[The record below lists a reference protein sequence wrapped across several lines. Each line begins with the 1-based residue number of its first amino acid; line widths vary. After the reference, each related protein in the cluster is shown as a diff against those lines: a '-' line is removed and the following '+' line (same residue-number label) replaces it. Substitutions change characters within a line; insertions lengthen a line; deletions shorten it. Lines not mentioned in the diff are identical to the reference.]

1 MTALATPPRAGTNL
15 PAPALSVII
24 ASVNGWHV
32 LEPTLR
38 SLDELPERDRMQVV
52 VVDVVGGAT
61 RKRLEA
67 HRPAVEVIGVD
78 ERSSI
83 PRLRYLGVQKSRGE
97 IVAILEDHGAVDRDW
112 AGEILE
118 LHQGP
123 WGAVGGPVENGKTG
137 LVNWAA
143 YFCEYTPYMRPIVEG
158 ATTDLPGN
166 NTAYK
171 RPHLMRHAHVLADGK
186 WESWINEKLR
196 IDGVPLAST
205 NRVVVRHIKPFRLG
219 HFLTQRFHFA
229 RSYAGMRRMDQ
240 NVLKRLVYGLGS
252 AILPALLFARVAT
265 TVWKKKRH
273 LAQFAVCTPLLL
285 LFFTVGAAGE
295 MTGYLLG
302 AGMSLEKVE

>member
-52 VVDVVGGAT
+52 VVDAVGGET

-166 NTAYK
+166 NIAYK

-273 LAQFAVCTPLLL
+273 LAQFAVCTPLLF